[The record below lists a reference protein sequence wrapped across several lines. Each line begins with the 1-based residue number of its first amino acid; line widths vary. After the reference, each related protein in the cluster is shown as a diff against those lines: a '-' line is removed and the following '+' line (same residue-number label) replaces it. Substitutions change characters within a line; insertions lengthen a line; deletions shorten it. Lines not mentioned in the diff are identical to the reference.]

1 MSNHTAPP
9 LPARMTAVRIS
20 EYGGP
25 SALTVETIPLPV
37 VSPSQVL
44 VHIHHTGVNYIDT
57 YHRTG
62 MYPNPLPLTI
72 GREGS
77 GVVVQ
82 LGSDV
87 KDVVLGDRVV
97 FFAQGAY
104 AQYVAVE
111 ASAVFRL
118 PDTVDTKTAASVYLQ
133 GLTAHYL
140 TTTTYPIKKGDWV
153 LIHAAAGGTGSL
165 VVQMAKMRGATV
177 IGTAGSEDKVNIARA
192 AGADHVINYNTTDF
206 VAEVKRLTNN
216 VGVHAVYD
224 GVGAATYEK
233 SLKSLRKL
241 GYFVCFGNA
250 SGPVPPIAPLDLTKY
265 GSVFLT
271 RPTLADYIAT
281 RSDLVARASE
291 LFAWIAAGNV
301 RVRVAKELPLER
313 AREAHELL
321 EGRGVAGKIILVVD
335 DGSTQ

>member
-1 MSNHTAPP
+1 MSSHTAPP
-9 LPARMTAVRIS
+9 LPSRMTAIRIS

-25 SALTVETIPLPV
+25 SALTIETIPLPTP
-37 VSPSQVL
+37 SPTQVL
-44 VHIHHTGVNYIDT
+44 VRIAHAGINYIDT

-62 MYPNPLPLTI
+62 LYPNPLPLTI

-77 GVVVQ
+77 GVVVG
-82 LGSDV
+82 LGGEV
-87 KDVVLGDRVV
+87 KDVGLGEKVV

-111 ASAVFRL
+111 ASAVFKL
-118 PDTVDTKTAASVYLQ
+118 PDSVDTKTAAAAYLQ

-153 LIHAAAGGTGSL
+153 LVHAAAGGTGSL
-165 VVQMAKMRGATV
+165 VVQMSKLRGATV
-177 IGTAGSEDKVNIARA
+177 IGTAGSEEKLALARE

-206 VAEVKRLTNN
+206 LSEVKRLTNN
-216 VGVHAVYD
+216 VGVHVVYD

-281 RSDLVARASE
+281 RSELVARATE
-291 LFAWIAAGNV
+291 LFAWIAEG
-301 RVRVAKELPLER
+301 RVKLRVAKLLPLER

-321 EGRGVAGKIILVVD
+321 EGRGVAGKIVLEIGD
-335 DGSTQ
+335 DSQ

>member
-1 MSNHTAPP
+1 MSTHTTPL

-25 SALTVETIPLPV
+25 SALTVESIPLPV
-37 VSPSQVL
+37 PSPSQVL
-44 VHIHHTGVNYIDT
+44 VQIHHAGINYIDT

-62 MYPNPLPLTI
+62 LYPNPLPLTI

-82 LGSDV
+82 LGADV
-87 KDVVLGDRVV
+87 KEVVLGDRVV

-118 PDTVDTKTAASVYLQ
+118 PDNVDTKTAAAVYLQ

-153 LIHAAAGGTGSL
+153 LVHAAAGGTGSL
-165 VVQMAKMRGATV
+165 VVQMAKLRGATV
-177 IGTAGSEDKVNIARA
+177 IGTAGSDEKVTIARA

-216 VGVHAVYD
+216 VGVHVVYD

-241 GYFVCFGNA
+241 GYLVCFGNA

-291 LFAWIAAGNV
+291 LFAWIASGSV
-301 RVRVAKELPLER
+301 KIRVAKLLPLER

-321 EGRGVAGKIILVVD
+321 EGRSVAGKIVLEVSGD
-335 DGSTQ
+335 SQ